1 MRALVRRDA
10 RWTIGF
16 VLLFCVVLQATI
28 GLFIPTRWLYN
39 YRVDYESVKNNMAA
53 GLHLAIDR
61 IAAEIE
67 ANPSQ
72 EYVVLLGDS
81 VTYSGP
87 GGPEQSIGYYLERWS
102 RGATSEDRAGLAPQE
117 VAPRKAQG
125 RPLKVYNLAEPGMM
139 AGDIYTVLLMLQE
152 KQIPLKRVALNLNY
166 AGFPAKGQGQPYF
179 AWLGEELRRLDR
191 TAWEK
196 AGGTASQRPDWTKQF
211 RTTVL
216 KPIAL
221 WQYRDLL
228 RAHLLSPLGL
238 GASAEVIDVRPWT
251 EKPTLKDLMRQPLYQ
266 SVVDPRPL
274 DLTETNPN
282 VYLWNKMIE
291 KLQGSDVLVYFSP
304 VNQGL
309 MGEWTQNPDYQAN
322 VRQIDAFF
330 ASKPIRYVNW
340 ESGFMPDPL
349 FTDHLHMVPEGY
361 QKLAAA
367 IGEALMAPR

>member
-1 MRALVRRDA
+1 MRTLVRRDA

-28 GLFIPTRWLYN
+28 GLLIPTRWLYN

-61 IAAEIE
+61 IDAEIK
-67 ANPSQ
+67 ANPNQ
-72 EYVVLLGDS
+72 EYVILLGDS

-87 GGPEQSIGYYLERWS
+87 GGPEQSIGYYLEQW
-102 RGATSEDRAGLAPQE
+102 GQ
-117 VAPRKAQG
+117 AQG
-125 RPLKVYNLAEPGMM
+125 HPLKVYNLAEPGMM

-152 KQIPLKRVALNLNY
+152 KHIPLKRVALNLIY
-166 AGFPAKGQGQPYF
+166 AGFPAKGPGQPYF

-196 AGGTASQRPDWTKQF
+196 AGGAESQRPDWTKQF

-251 EKPTLKDLMRQPLYQ
+251 EKPTLKELMRQPLYQ

-274 DLTETNPN
+274 DLTEANPN

-291 KLQGSDVLVYFSP
+291 RLQGSDVLVYFSP

-309 MGEWTQNPDYQAN
+309 MGEWTQNPGYKAN
-322 VRQIDAFF
+322 VKQIDALF
-330 ASKPIRYVNW
+330 ANKPIRYVDW
-340 ESGFMPDPL
+340 ESGFMPDAL

-361 QKLAAA
+361 QGLAAA
-367 IGEALMAPR
+367 IGEALLAPR